1 MAGQR
6 DKTVGVLRWAARRQM
21 WDMAGHA
28 PGSSLIAVERAGTLH
43 RHLAVPL
50 SETWLAFG
58 QFVDSRTMQR

>member
-6 DKTVGVLRWAARRQM
+6 DKTVEVFRRAAHRQM

-50 SETWLAFG
+50 SETWQAFR
-58 QFVDSRTMQR
+58 QFVDARAIWR